1 MKKYLL
7 PVCFLLLISKLLSFQ
22 ETLTLDQIITEIAT
36 EIQTGQPIFLD
47 INCGEWNPVL
57 TQKLSTNL
65 LEKGAD
71 LRYNLSETK
80 TDISSLEEKKVPDLS
95 VLGLEK
101 ALLVQ
106 INLNIAWQETVK
118 SSFFSYRTE
127 RYPVHIFEIRQIQL
141 PTQQILK
148 ISTHNL
154 PRPNPDVSGTSSF
167 HFRWFEPLVAGA
179 AIGSLI
185 FLLWNF
191 D

>member
-1 MKKYLL
+1 
-7 PVCFLLLISKLLSFQ
+7 
-22 ETLTLDQIITEIAT
+22 
-36 EIQTGQPIFLD
+36 
-47 INCGEWNPVL
+47 
-57 TQKLSTNL
+57 
-65 LEKGAD
+65 
-71 LRYNLSETK
+71 LRYNLSDTK
-80 TDISSLEEKKVPDLS
+80 IAQAYPEDEKVPDFS
-95 VLGLEK
+95 IPGLEK

-106 INLNIAWQETVK
+106 INLNIVWQETVK

-141 PTQQILK
+141 PAQQILK
-148 ISTHNL
+148 ISTYSL
-154 PRPNPDVSGTSSF
+154 PRPNPDSSGTGSL

>member
-1 MKKYLL
+1 MNKYWLL
-7 PVCFLLLISKLLSFQ
+7 VCFLLLISELLSFQ
-22 ETLTLDQIITEIAT
+22 DPITLGQIISEIAT
-36 EIQTGQPIFLD
+36 EIQIGQPIFLD

-57 TQKLSTNL
+57 TQKLSAEL

-71 LRYNLSETK
+71 LRYNLSDTK
-80 TDISSLEEKKVPDLS
+80 IAQAYTEDEKVPDFS
-95 VLGLEK
+95 IPGLEK

-106 INLNIAWQETVK
+106 INLNIVWQETVK

-141 PTQQILK
+141 PAQQILK
-148 ISTHNL
+148 ISTYSL
-154 PRPNPDVSGTSSF
+154 PLPNPDSSGTGSL
-167 HFRWFEPLVAGA
+167 HFRWFEPLVASA

>member
-1 MKKYLL
+1 MKKYWLS
-7 PVCFLLLISKLLSFQ
+7 VCFLLLISELLSLQ
-22 ETLTLDQIITEIAT
+22 DPLPLNKITSEIAT
-36 EIQTGQPIFLD
+36 EIQIGQPIFLD

-57 TQKLSTNL
+57 TQKLSAEL

-80 TDISSLEEKKVPDLS
+80 IAQAYTEDEKVPNFLIP
-95 VLGLEK
+95 GLEK

-106 INLNIAWQETVK
+106 INLNIVWQETVK

-141 PTQQILK
+141 PAQQILK
-148 ISTHNL
+148 ISTYSL
-154 PRPNPDVSGTSSF
+154 PRPNPDSSGTGSL

>member
-1 MKKYLL
+1 MKKYWLS
-7 PVCFLLLISKLLSFQ
+7 VCFLLLISELLSLQ
-22 ETLTLDQIITEIAT
+22 DPLPLNKITSEIAT
-36 EIQTGQPIFLD
+36 EIQIGQPIFLD

-57 TQKLSTNL
+57 TQKLSAEL

-80 TDISSLEEKKVPDLS
+80 IDQAYTEDEKVPNFLIP
-95 VLGLEK
+95 GLEK

-106 INLNIAWQETVK
+106 INLNIVWQETVK

-141 PTQQILK
+141 PAQQILK
-148 ISTHNL
+148 ISTYSL
-154 PRPNPDVSGTSSF
+154 PLPNPDSSGTGSL
-167 HFRWFEPLVAGA
+167 HFRWFEPLVASA

>member
-71 LRYNLSETK
+71 LRYN
-80 TDISSLEEKKVPDLS
+80 
-95 VLGLEK
+95 
-101 ALLVQ
+101 
-106 INLNIAWQETVK
+106 
-118 SSFFSYRTE
+118 
-127 RYPVHIFEIRQIQL
+127 
-141 PTQQILK
+141 
-148 ISTHNL
+148 
-154 PRPNPDVSGTSSF
+154 
-167 HFRWFEPLVAGA
+167 
-179 AIGSLI
+179 
-185 FLLWNF
+185 
-191 D
+191 

>member
-71 LRYNLSETK
+71 LRYNLSETNAG
-80 TDISSLEEKKVPDLS
+80 ISSPEEKKVPDLS

-141 PTQQILK
+141 PTH
-148 ISTHNL
+148 S
-154 PRPNPDVSGTSSF
+154 
-167 HFRWFEPLVAGA
+167 
-179 AIGSLI
+179 
-185 FLLWNF
+185 
-191 D
+191 